1 MILDGPCIE
10 PHLLRIE
17 NMSWALDGRAVEG
30 GEPCAISVCFSNA
43 SATAPSVLQT
53 VNRPTAEAYYS
64 RSLQYQADDASAW
77 ANRALAVT
85 PVAGPGTVSPSP
97 SGYTSGPRLET
108 AWLGKVRVE
117 DSLDVHK
124 VRRGFEGFWDVW
136 QDIHM
141 IPGQT
146 YVRMCVYIGIHTHT
160 HTDQTDLVLPSY
172 GLELFILKIVT
183 SDRPAAELFLRQ
195 THPDL
200 RKKYLGIEAKHEV
213 KACSY
218 RIGTHALLWNLQIT
232 GTTSKEYSA

>member
-1 MILDGPCIE
+1 MRSQLAATEVVTNVTEVPEAHKKHMADSEKEKGNE
-10 PHLLRIE
+10 AFY
-17 NMSWALDGRAVEG
+17 SKD
-30 GEPCAISVCFSNA
+30 FSE
-43 SATAPSVLQT
+43 
-53 VNRPTAEAYYS
+53 AEAYYS

-85 PVAGPGTVSPSP
+85 P
-97 SGYTSGPRLET
+97 
-108 AWLGKVRVE
+108 

-124 VRRGFEGFWDVW
+124 VRRGFEGFWD
-136 QDIHM
+136 
-141 IPGQT
+141 
-146 YVRMCVYIGIHTHT
+146 
-160 HTDQTDLVLPSY
+160 TDLVLPSY